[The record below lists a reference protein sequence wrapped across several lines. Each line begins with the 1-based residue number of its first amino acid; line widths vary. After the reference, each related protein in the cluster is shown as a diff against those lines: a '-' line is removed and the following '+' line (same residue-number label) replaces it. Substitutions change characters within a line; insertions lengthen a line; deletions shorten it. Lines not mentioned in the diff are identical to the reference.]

1 MMSCPCLSGCKEP
14 RETKPPKVEIVIF
27 AEIRDA
33 LAPLLEDTL
42 SDNQVQDLCNCV
54 IRVFKGLSDDGD
66 NEKVDVGESGESAK
80 EDYIIKCD
88 EIVLAVAGKQLLRP
102 SSLRLIRGRRY
113 GFVGQNGVGKSTL
126 LSRIEARDIVNFPDI
141 KVALVRQDIEF
152 DDTDTRVMQYM
163 VSATKGTRSDQ
174 EIKTVLTDMGFCV
187 QMLLTPIRELSGGW
201 RMKLTLAG
209 AILSSADMLLLD
221 EPTNHLDSSSIA
233 WLIAYLNTLTTTTLL
248 IVSHDYD
255 FLVSSPFLT
264 PTSVLFDTH
273 FTDFLMHAQRTKS
286 KSTRRGESSRTSCT

>member
-1 MMSCPCLSGCKEP
+1 MSSV
-14 RETKPPKVEIVIF
+14 KPPKIEISIF
-27 AEIRDA
+27 AEIHDA

-42 SDNQVQDLCNCV
+42 SDNQVQTLCNCV
-54 IRVFKGLSDDGD
+54 LRVFKGLSDDGD
-66 NEKVDVGESGESAK
+66 NEKVAVGESGESAK

-126 LSRIEARDIVNFPDI
+126 LSRIEARDIVNFPKNI

-152 DDTDTRVMQYM
+152 EDTDTRVMQYM
-163 VSATKGTRSDQ
+163 LSATKGTRSEQ

-187 QMLLTPIRELSGGW
+187 QMLLNPIRELSGGW

-221 EPTNHLDSSSIA
+221 EPTNHLDSGSIA

-255 FLVSSPFLT
+255 FLVCSSFLT

-273 FTDFLMHAQRTKS
+273 FLMHAQRTKA
-286 KSTRRGESSRTSCT
+286 KSTRREESSRTSCS

>member
-1 MMSCPCLSGCKEP
+1 LSSV
-14 RETKPPKVEIVIF
+14 KPPKIEISIF
-27 AEIRDA
+27 AEIHDA

-42 SDNQVQDLCNCV
+42 SDNQVQTLCNCV
-54 IRVFKGLSDDGD
+54 LRVFKGLSDDGD
-66 NEKVDVGESGESAK
+66 NEKVAVGESGESAK

-126 LSRIEARDIVNFPDI
+126 LSRIEARDIVNFPKNI

-152 DDTDTRVMQYM
+152 EDTDTRVMQYM
-163 VSATKGTRSDQ
+163 LSATKGTRSEQ

-187 QMLLTPIRELSGGW
+187 QMLLNPIRELSGGW

-221 EPTNHLDSSSIA
+221 EPTNHLDSGSIA

-255 FLVSSPFLT
+255 FLVCSSFLT

-273 FTDFLMHAQRTKS
+273 FLMHAQRTKA
-286 KSTRRGESSRTSCT
+286 KSTRREESSRTSCS

>member
-1 MMSCPCLSGCKEP
+1 M
-14 RETKPPKVEIVIF
+14 TKPPKIEIVIF
-27 AEIRDA
+27 AEIHDA

-42 SDNQVQDLCNCV
+42 SDNQVQTLCNCV
-54 IRVFKGLSDDGD
+54 LRVFKGLSDDGD
-66 NEKVDVGESGESAK
+66 NEKVAVGESGESAK

-163 VSATKGTRSDQ
+163 VSATKGTRSEQ

-255 FLVSSPFLT
+255 FLVSSSFLT

-273 FTDFLMHAQRTKS
+273 FLMHAQRTKS
-286 KSTRRGESSRTSCT
+286 KSTRRGESSRTSYT